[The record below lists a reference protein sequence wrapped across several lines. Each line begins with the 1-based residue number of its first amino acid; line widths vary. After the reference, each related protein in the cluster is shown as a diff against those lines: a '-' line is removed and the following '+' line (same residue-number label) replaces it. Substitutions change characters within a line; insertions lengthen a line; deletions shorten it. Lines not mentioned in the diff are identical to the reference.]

1 MASGSWLVR
10 SESDGQPT
18 LVNWCD
24 GRERGILS
32 RPFQL
37 GRLRAAAPHDVR
49 TLPFDPSDYS
59 LSPLDE
65 GYRYYVPT
73 LETQKDGRTLLIL
86 KHASSPTTET
96 RFLIDTTRH
105 VVLQFEHRINGKTT
119 SATKFDDFVEV
130 GGSWWAR
137 RIETTDDRGRVIS
150 RITRT
155 VQSLSAEALAKQ
167 VKGELAGKDMVQF
180 LRLPAKTVVE
190 AKRAV
195 AAGKA
200 TFDDH
205 FALLRYFAGRQ
216 QWTRVMEQLRK
227 CEALTDGKPGV
238 RWLRT
243 AVLQVSR
250 RHEELR
256 QRLLDEAKRLAKHAP
271 TETANSDDL
280 ALADH
285 VLAEHLV
292 GQASQVLQANESLTL
307 LDQLRPI
314 YARQPAHRHGMKNWT
329 HRYVYALQQTGQTD
343 EALRLQK
350 QSAVDFSHDASLQQ
364 QYAQALANAGDYPAA
379 YAWLNAVLDK
389 NARWT
394 ALGGRGTASHL
405 HAVPRIAGTLS
416 RTGRLSGRLGEAES

>member
-1 MASGSWLVR
+1 MQQTDSFDVRWKELTGRSRVLALMASGSWLVR

-73 LETQKDGRTLLIL
+73 LETPKDGRTLLIL

-205 FALLRYFAGRQ
+205 FTLLRYFAGRQ
-216 QWTRVMEQLRK
+216 QWTRS
-227 CEALTDGKPGV
+227 DGATAEV
-238 RWLRT
+238 RG
-243 AVLQVSR
+243 ADR
-250 RHEELR
+250 RQAGR
-256 QRLLDEAKRLAKHAP
+256 
-271 TETANSDDL
+271 
-280 ALADH
+280 ALA
-285 VLAEHLV
+285 AYRRA
-292 GQASQVLQANESLTL
+292 ASQPT
-307 LDQLRPI
+307 P
-314 YARQPAHRHGMKNWT
+314 
-329 HRYVYALQQTGQTD
+329 
-343 EALRLQK
+343 
-350 QSAVDFSHDASLQQ
+350 
-364 QYAQALANAGDYPAA
+364 
-379 YAWLNAVLDK
+379 
-389 NARWT
+389 
-394 ALGGRGTASHL
+394 RGTASAL
-405 HAVPRIAGTLS
+405 A
-416 RTGRLSGRLGEAES
+416 